1 MKKLLPALLVAT
13 ICVVFIACQKEVSFE
28 VDGNPAQGSL
38 QEDGGGLC
46 LPKTVNGSYIAGTAL
61 NPANNT
67 ISIQVDVAQTG
78 SYSIKSDTINGYH
91 FVGTGSFTST
101 GMQAVTLKGSGTP
114 LVQGN
119 NVFTIFFDSTACDIT
134 VQVLPS
140 GSGGPAAFT
149 LAGAGGGCTTP
160 TISGDYIIG
169 TALAA
174 GNTVVL
180 TVNVTTIGTYNLTT
194 TAVQGM
200 TFTGS
205 GTLAATGNQTIT
217 LTGSGTPVAPAGNV
231 SIAVT
236 AGGGTCNFTINLLS
250 TAPVGDY
257 FPRTANSN
265 WSYEFDDVSADSILL
280 VATNLTHTVGP
291 NVYTIFAATPDAAQG
306 FDSAGYY
313 RKNGGDYYRYT
324 NLADYIGF
332 DNDQYQEFI
341 FLKDN
346 LAAGQTWTSPG
357 FAGLFSGTPVT
368 IRLKYRI
375 VQQNVNYPL
384 TTSTGV
390 VTYQNVIAVEEKY
403 EKLVGGNWVDAT
415 ADMGGYYVDYYARG
429 IGWILSESYDPTNA
443 LDLKMEMRRHVVF

>member
-13 ICVVFIACQKEVSFE
+13 LSVVFISCQKEVSFE

-61 NPANNT
+61 NPATNT

-78 SYSIKSDTINGYH
+78 SYSIKSDTINGYQ
-91 FVGTGSFTST
+91 FVGTGSFNST

-114 LVQGN
+114 VIQGN
-119 NVFTIFFDSTACDIT
+119 NVFTIFFDSTACDVT

-169 TALAA
+169 TALTAA
-174 GNTVVL
+174 NTVVL
-180 TVNVTTIGTYNLTT
+180 TVNVTTVGTYNVTT

-231 SIAVT
+231 SIPVT
-236 AGGGTCNFTINLLS
+236 AGGGTCNFTINLLA
-250 TAPVGDY
+250 TAPVADY

-291 NVYTIFAATPDAAQG
+291 NVYTIFAATPDVTLG

-313 RKNGGDYYRYT
+313 RKAGNDYYRYT

-341 FLKDN
+341 FIKDN
-346 LAAGQTWTSPG
+346 LAAGQTWTTPG
-357 FAGLFSGTPVT
+357 FSGQFSGTPVT
-368 IRLKYRI
+368 IRMIYRI

-384 TTSTGV
+384 TTSTGI

-403 EKLVGGNWVDAT
+403 QTLVGGNWVDAT
-415 ADMGGYYVDYYARG
+415 ALMGGYYVDYYARG

-443 LDLKMEMRRHVVF
+443 LDFKMEMRRHVVF